1 MTVPDGVVLYVLLG
15 LTAVNQVLESFSFQ
29 FGHISG
35 KYLEICDLSICE
47 VMTSDHTPAWAERWK
62 SKSAGS
68 CSWKRT

>member
-47 VMTSDHTPAWAERWK
+47 VMTSDHTPA
-62 SKSAGS
+62 
-68 CSWKRT
+68 

>member
-29 FGHISG
+29 LGHISG

-47 VMTSDHTPAWAERWK
+47 VMTSNHTPA
-62 SKSAGS
+62 
-68 CSWKRT
+68 

>member
-29 FGHISG
+29 LGHISG

-47 VMTSDHTPAWAERWK
+47 VMTSNHAPAREEW
-62 SKSAGS
+62 
-68 CSWKRT
+68 